1 MNSKHHESAP
11 SPVCPFCK
19 EKYPHEETPSGICH
33 KCQVKI
39 GVVILAIMVITS
51 GMVFFG
57 IIGWW

>member
-1 MNSKHHESAP
+1 MKSRHHESTP
-11 SPVCPFCK
+11 VPVCPTCK
-19 EKYPHEETPSGICH
+19 ENYPREETPSGICH

-39 GVVILAIMVITS
+39 GVIILIIMVITS

>member
-1 MNSKHHESAP
+1 MNSKHHESTPAP
-11 SPVCPFCK
+11 ACHLCK
-19 EKYPHEETPSGICH
+19 EKYPHEENPSGICH

-39 GVVILAIMVITS
+39 GAAILVIMVITS